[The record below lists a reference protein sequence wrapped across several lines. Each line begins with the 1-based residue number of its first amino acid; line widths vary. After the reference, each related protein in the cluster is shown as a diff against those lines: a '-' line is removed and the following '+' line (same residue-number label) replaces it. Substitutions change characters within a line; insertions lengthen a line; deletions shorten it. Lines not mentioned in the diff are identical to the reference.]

1 MGPPRPGGTPAPP
14 EPRERG
20 PALTGIEKWAIAGG
34 LALAVALMWPLRGY
48 ITDDTFIHLQY
59 ARHLAEGQGP
69 VFNPGE
75 RVYGGTSPLW
85 VALLAAAMAMGFDGL
100 EAARALGAAATLASI
115 VLMFQLLRQTVRA
128 QALRVAGTLAW
139 AANAWMLR
147 WSLSGMEA
155 PLAVALT
162 LAGFVAF
169 TGGARWGE
177 RAILTGALWALAA
190 LARPEGLF
198 LLVLWGALLVADAR
212 RHQGLNRLAA
222 GVLGPFLLYGG
233 WLVFAR
239 LYYGTFVPQTLAAKT
254 AGGTGVAY
262 HIENLWRQVRIIGAT
277 DGVLAGLLLL
287 ALVAALARARTAG
300 GGPRRIPRP
309 PALPRMFPW
318 AWVLG
323 LPALYA
329 MRGVPVLSRYLLPL
343 LPIIGWLAWRAAEG
357 WWMGEDPTPA
367 RRRRAVAASSLV
379 AVLVVA
385 QNLVVYRA
393 QVLPHVRSFSPALER
408 SLVAW
413 GRWFDRYAAPDEVIA
428 TPDIGAIGYYGRRRV
443 VDLAGLITPSM
454 VPHLLRDAPEVAV
467 ANFDFAT
474 FSRPDYLVDRAPG
487 RYRLLAESPYA
498 ECLTPLGEASVP
510 NLGVAQPEPVIYSF
524 YRVNWAVFDSLRTR
538 R

>member
-1 MGPPRPGGTPAPP
+1 MSRRGEAPGLGRL
-14 EPRERG
+14 EVL
-20 PALTGIEKWAIAGG
+20 ALAIG
-34 LALAVALMWPLRGY
+34 LALAAALMWPLRGY

-59 ARHLAEGQGP
+59 ARHLSEGHGP
-69 VFNPGE
+69 VFNVGE

-85 VALLAAAMAMGFDGL
+85 VALLGAAMALGFDGL
-100 EAARALGAAATLASI
+100 SAARGLGAAATLGSI
-115 VLMFQLLRQTVRA
+115 VLMFQLLRHTVRTP
-128 QALRVAGTLAW
+128 ALRVAGTLAW

-169 TGGARWGE
+169 TGGYRWGE
-177 RAILTGALWALAA
+177 RASLTGVLWTLAA
-190 LARPEGLF
+190 LTRPEGVF
-198 LLVLWGALLVADAR
+198 LMLLWGALLLAGAR
-212 RHQGLNRLAA
+212 RVGPTHIIA
-222 GVLGPFLLYGG
+222 GALGPILFYGG

-239 LYYGTFVPQTLAAKT
+239 LYYGAFVPQTLAAKT
-254 AGGTGVAY
+254 AGGVGVAY
-262 HIENLWRQVRIIGAT
+262 HIDNIWRQIRIIGAT
-277 DGVLAGLLLL
+277 DGLLAGLLLL
-287 ALVAALARARTAG
+287 ALVAGLARARTAG
-300 GGPRRIPRP
+300 GGARP
-309 PALPRMFPW
+309 TPPSPVSARLLPW
-318 AWVLG
+318 AWVVG

-343 LPIIGWLAWRAAEG
+343 LPILGWLSWRAAEG
-357 WWMGEDPTPA
+357 WWMGEDPAPA
-367 RRRRAVAASSLV
+367 RRRRAVAAAGLV
-379 AVLVVA
+379 AALVVA
-385 QNLVVYRA
+385 QNVVVYGA
-393 QVLPHVRSFSPALER
+393 QVLPHVRSFSPALEG

-413 GRWFDRYAAPDEVIA
+413 GRWFDRYAGPDEVIA

-443 VDLAGLITPSM
+443 VDLAGLVTPPM

-474 FSRPDYLVDRAPG
+474 FSRPDYLVDRAPR

-510 NLGVAQPEPVIYSF
+510 NLGVAQREPVVYSI
-524 YRVNWAVFDSLRTR
+524 YRVNWAVFDSLRAR